1 MLIDKYV
8 ADRIADNAE
17 RMLEHQVLGWM
28 AGPMNNTKSPF
39 PLQPLIDKVKKIA
52 IKEDMRCEMP
62 DPESGGITIKLNEL
76 SKTGA
81 YGTLNRKL
89 AQLIA
94 QYNTERN
101 VA

>member
-1 MLIDKYV
+1 MLIDKYI
-8 ADRIADNAE
+8 ADRITDDAE
-17 RMLEHQVLGWM
+17 RMLKHQVLGWM
-28 AGPMNNTKSPF
+28 VGPMKNTKSPF

-52 IKEDMRCEMP
+52 IKEDMSCDMP
-62 DPESGGITIKLNEL
+62 APESGEITVKLHDL

-94 QYNTERN
+94 EYNTQRD

>member
-1 MLIDKYV
+1 
-8 ADRIADNAE
+8 
-17 RMLEHQVLGWM
+17 
-28 AGPMNNTKSPF
+28 
-39 PLQPLIDKVKKIA
+39 
-52 IKEDMRCEMP
+52 MRCEMP

>member
-52 IKEDMRCEMP
+52 IRKTCAARCP
-62 DPESGGITIKLNEL
+62 TQ
-76 SKTGA
+76 
-81 YGTLNRKL
+81 R
-89 AQLIA
+89 
-94 QYNTERN
+94 
-101 VA
+101 VAASPSS